1 MHAASIGQFLNKLE
15 YSDKK
20 KSLVAIEQRRA
31 CVKKQRRNW
40 FRRPLA
46 AMRQHPDRLVFIDQ
60 TSVKTKVT
68 RHMRTQFMRK
78 MLGNGILQ
86 GLFLWKTGRRFS
98 RISTRL
104 SDLLVRLGDWLR

>member
-46 AMRQHPDRLVFIDQ
+46 AMRQHPDRLDFINQ
-60 TSVKTKVT
+60 TSVKTNIESPRVCRRASRFARNT
-68 RHMRTQFMRK
+68 GGHDHGHCTQD
-78 MLGNGILQ
+78 
-86 GLFLWKTGRRFS
+86 
-98 RISTRL
+98 RL
-104 SDLLVRLGDWLR
+104 PPKP